1 MNTFLVTAF
10 VGMCSL
16 LLGTHAN
23 SQNGTTSSPIKITA
37 SGVWQPPQEIFAKAT
52 KVCQT
57 GAGPQSFSECY
68 MNQLAALGEPPE
80 AVKFTRWLY
89 EHFDKNVG
97 IMTAFKSFAPVDA
110 AQVM

>member
-1 MNTFLVTAF
+1 MKLTFLMTAF

-23 SQNGTTSSPIKITA
+23 SQNGTNSSPIKITA

-68 MNQLAALGEPPE
+68 MNQLAALGEVGPGSGPGQ
-80 AVKFTRWLY
+80 AV
-89 EHFDKNVG
+89 
-97 IMTAFKSFAPVDA
+97 VDRHSWHR
-110 AQVM
+110 